1 MFVLRDEQ
9 LCLGWKQKQ
18 TLSTNQSSSSL
29 QTSNYRFYLSSF
41 NSTLDQGFF
50 FARFPGNAKQGFV
63 REFELDH
70 FLSQLDGKKSELGN
84 FYLIFQQFF
93 NKIMAILFENLS

>member
-1 MFVLRDEQ
+1 MDFPEGHQPFAEGETKLPKKNFFSEIHHP
-9 LCLGWKQKQ
+9 
-18 TLSTNQSSSSL
+18 
-29 QTSNYRFYLSSF
+29 SNDLE
-41 NSTLDQGFF
+41 
-50 FARFPGNAKQGFV
+50 AKQNTSLNSPETQIFEAFV
-63 REFELDH
+63 RFHIPKLPSFKIP

>member
-1 MFVLRDEQ
+1 MNLAEGRNAFKN
-9 LCLGWKQKQ
+9 LG
-18 TLSTNQSSSSL
+18 
-29 QTSNYRFYLSSF
+29 RV
-41 NSTLDQGFF
+41 F
-50 FARFPGNAKQGFV
+50 FAQFSGNAKQGFV
-63 REFELDH
+63 RDFELDH

>member
-1 MFVLRDEQ
+1 MFED
-9 LCLGWKQKQ
+9 GW
-18 TLSTNQSSSSL
+18 LEA
-29 QTSNYRFYLSSF
+29 
-41 NSTLDQGFF
+41 GVF
-50 FARFPGNAKQGFV
+50 FAQFSGNAKQGFV
-63 REFELDH
+63 RDFELDH

>member
-1 MFVLRDEQ
+1 MLEIYFIFFFQNFNL
-9 LCLGWKQKQ
+9 
-18 TLSTNQSSSSL
+18 LSRKSCIQNFTGL
-29 QTSNYRFYLSSF
+29 ET
-41 NSTLDQGFF
+41 GFF
-50 FARFPGNAKQGFV
+50 FAQFSGNAKQGFV
-63 REFELDH
+63 RDFELDH

>member
-1 MFVLRDEQ
+1 MQCENFKDVSWEILLQIEI
-9 LCLGWKQKQ
+9 LWQK
-18 TLSTNQSSSSL
+18 SG
-29 QTSNYRFYLSSF
+29 
-41 NSTLDQGFF
+41 GFF
-50 FARFPGNAKQGFV
+50 AQFSGNAKQGFV
-63 REFELDH
+63 RDFELDH